1 MSFTEYME
9 SREYFSWER
18 FFTSV
23 LIENTRDSYL
33 TYAKKKLN
41 EAYLGGMIED
51 AILRQME
58 KIELGWKKEI
68 QENKEEKEL

>member
-1 MSFTEYME
+1 M
-9 SREYFSWER
+9 
-18 FFTSV
+18 
-23 LIENTRDSYL
+23 
-33 TYAKKKLN
+33 N

>member
-23 LIENTRDSYL
+23 LIENTRDTYL
-33 TYAKKKLN
+33 AYAKKKLN
-41 EAYLGGMIED
+41 AAYLGGTVEE

-68 QENKEEKEL
+68 RENKEEKEL

>member
-1 MSFTEYME
+1 M
-9 SREYFSWER
+9 
-18 FFTSV
+18 
-23 LIENTRDSYL
+23 LIENTRDTYL
-33 TYAKKKLN
+33 AYAKKKLN
-41 EAYLGGMIED
+41 AAYLGGTVEE